1 MTEEEE
7 TKILHTMKDRI
18 QSENF
23 HADLQATEYET
34 NEKNLQVVQ
43 RYLVLFFSSQFTIA
57 VENIEKPLI

>member
-1 MTEEEE
+1 
-7 TKILHTMKDRI
+7 MKDRI